1 MTKQR
6 LTTRILTLMLLLL
19 SVTARAT
26 ANYITIEDKDG
37 GWTSFQLSLDP
48 RLSFTS
54 EALVLTCGESRVEY
68 PLDAYARFF
77 YTDDDV
83 TSVRQLGSSFS
94 FDGNSGEGRIAPGAR
109 VLIYNVGGTLL
120 SETDADADGRFRLS
134 FPGSGLYIVRAGN
147 KTFKYLNK

>member
-1 MTKQR
+1 M
-6 LTTRILTLMLLLL
+6 LMLLLL
-19 SVTARAT
+19 SVTTRA

-54 EALVLTCGESRVEY
+54 ETLVLTCGESRVEY
-68 PLDAYARFF
+68 PLDAYVKFF

-83 TSVRQLGSSFS
+83 TSVRELGSRFS
-94 FDGNSGEGRIAPGAR
+94 FNGNSGEGRIAPGAR
-109 VLIYNVGGTLL
+109 VYIFNVGGTLL
-120 SETDADADGRFRLS
+120 SESVADADGRFRLS
-134 FPGSGLYIVRAGN
+134 FPGSGLYIVRAAG

>member
-19 SVTARAT
+19 SVTVRA

-83 TSVRQLGSSFS
+83 TSVRELGSSFS

-109 VLIYNVGGTLL
+109 VLIYNVSGTLL
-120 SETDADADGRFRLS
+120 SETVADADGRFRLS
-134 FPGSGLYIVRAGN
+134 FPGSGLYIVRAGS

>member
-68 PLDAYARFF
+68 PLDAYAKFF

-83 TSVRQLGSSFS
+83 TSVRELGSSFS
-94 FDGNSGEGRIAPGAR
+94 FDGDSGEGRISPGAR

-120 SETDADADGRFRLS
+120 SETVADADGHLRLS

>member
-1 MTKQR
+1 MTKHR

-19 SVTARAT
+19 SVTTRA

-68 PLDAYARFF
+68 PLDAYTRFF

-83 TSVRQLGSSFS
+83 TSVRELGSSFS
-94 FDGNSGEGRIAPGAR
+94 FDGNSGEGRISPGAR
-109 VLIYNVGGTLL
+109 VLIYNVGGTQL
-120 SETDADADGRFRLS
+120 SETVADADGRFRLS

>member
-19 SVTARAT
+19 SVTVRA

-54 EALVLTCGESRVEY
+54 EALVLTCGESRV
-68 PLDAYARFF
+68 D
-77 YTDDDV
+77 
-83 TSVRQLGSSFS
+83 
-94 FDGNSGEGRIAPGAR
+94 
-109 VLIYNVGGTLL
+109 NV
-120 SETDADADGRFRLS
+120 S
-134 FPGSGLYIVRAGN
+134 IVS
-147 KTFKYLNK
+147 